1 MIRIGTLLLLLSAG
15 HFLPGCSG
23 EQAYR
28 AGQGWQQ
35 NQCMRLP
42 DKAEYDR
49 CMANAS
55 MSHDT
60 YKRETGK

>member
-1 MIRIGTLLLLLSAG
+1 MRSFLIVLLLA
-15 HFLPGCSG
+15 GCSS

-35 NQCMRLP
+35 NQCMRIP

-55 MSHDT
+55 MSYDA

>member
-1 MIRIGTLLLLLSAG
+1 MRFFFIVLLLA
-15 HFLPGCSG
+15 GCSS

-35 NQCMRLP
+35 NQCKRLP

-60 YKRETGK
+60 YKRETERK

>member
-1 MIRIGTLLLLLSAG
+1 MRFFLVVLLLA
-15 HFLPGCSG
+15 GCSS

-28 AGQGWQQ
+28 AGQGWQE
-35 NQCMRLP
+35 NQCKRIP

-60 YKRETGK
+60 YKREKDGAQR

>member
-1 MIRIGTLLLLLSAG
+1 MLLIVVA
-15 HFLPGCSG
+15 LPGCSG

-35 NQCMRLP
+35 NQCKRIP

-49 CMANAS
+49 CMADAS

-60 YKRETGK
+60 YKREKEGARR

>member
-1 MIRIGTLLLLLSAG
+1 MNSVQRLAFIALLITLPACTS
-15 HFLPGCSG
+15 

-28 AGQGWQQ
+28 SGQAWQQ
-35 NQCMRLP
+35 NQCKRIP